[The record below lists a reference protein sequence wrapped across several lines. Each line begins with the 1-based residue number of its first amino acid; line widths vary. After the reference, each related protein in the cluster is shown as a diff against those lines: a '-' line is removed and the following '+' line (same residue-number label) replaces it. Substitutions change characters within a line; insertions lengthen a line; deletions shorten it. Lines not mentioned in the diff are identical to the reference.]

1 MEVVVVVRGEGSGS
15 ADFEDSIWVVLGSEE
30 GENVP
35 ALLMI
40 GGE

>member
-1 MEVVVVVRGEGSGS
+1 MVVVRGEGSGS